1 MITING
7 ESFYDMPG
15 SCGSCPFFSDGST
28 RLSPGSEIGYCR
40 LFVENHKTWKN
51 LPRRCQRLFNK
62 AFRMPEGSRL
72 VITNG

>member
-15 SCGSCPFFSDGST
+15 SCGSCPFFSNGST
-28 RLSPGSEIGYCR
+28 HLFPGSEIGYCR
-40 LFVENHKTWKN
+40 MFNENHKTWRN
-51 LPRRCQRLFNK
+51 PPRRCQKLFNK

-72 VITNG
+72 VITIN